1 MYKVVRKHF
10 TDLELTDYCNLSRDI
25 DKRILNYLLMSKMF
39 LKYPE
44 SWHTNENAVTSMTGN
59 ERNKLRTY

>member
-39 LKYPE
+39 LKYTE
-44 SWHTNENAVTSMTGN
+44 S
-59 ERNKLRTY
+59 